1 MPLEAVN
8 SPANIFGV
16 LNGGVTSVRSSLQL
30 NQGNFQKNAIQ
41 SIQSGFASRI
51 DEARSKLND
60 TEANPKIDAL
70 RHEQAL
76 LLSRKTRVNEA
87 IEVLNKTLT
96 QTKFL
101 QNAIKHLED
110 QIKSFENSEIT
121 ASVLATDWD
130 NTLRKI
136 NLIVEDATV
145 SYKDGGISFEKN
157 LIRSSSRTSFQTQT
171 FLAPYNSKGE
181 TLQIDGKYLGV
192 DYFLQEFNLDT
203 TFNGSPFNFVGD
215 TFWNSDTASLDTEAA
230 TGTLT
235 EFASQAGFPDSP
247 TGVTASVTSASG
259 VGFFNLIRIANGN
272 FSFFGTTG
280 GGLSAAT
287 ITTGGL
293 GLLDAWMYN
302 DFNDTDDTPLNRDAT
317 FTRQF
322 AKDDLEQALGKIHL
336 AEAQFRLDLKTL
348 QTRTTLFDSSVV
360 GLDREID
367 QIVSTSLSEKE
378 ARLRALELEFQVAQ
392 FDFTLLSARGNTL
405 IFSLLLSQDSIDGGP
420 GSSFNATGEA
430 ILGSILTVQL

>member
-1 MPLEAVN
+1 MRKHLKMKV
-8 SPANIFGV
+8 
-16 LNGGVTSVRSSLQL
+16 
-30 NQGNFQKNAIQ
+30 
-41 SIQSGFASRI
+41 
-51 DEARSKLND
+51 
-60 TEANPKIDAL
+60 
-70 RHEQAL
+70 AL
-76 LLSRKTRVNEA
+76 LLMTAGFNTVVWADDPAKVVAEGYDK
-87 IEVLNKTLT
+87 LY
-96 QTKFL
+96 
-101 QNAIKHLED
+101 
-110 QIKSFENSEIT
+110 ENGEIT
-121 ASVLATDWD
+121 ASVLAADWD

-136 NLIVEDATV
+136 NLIVEEATV

-171 FLAPYNSKGE
+171 FLAPYDARGE
-181 TLQIDGKYLGV
+181 TLQIDGKFLGV
-192 DYFLQEFNLDT
+192 DYFLQEFNT
-203 TFNGSPFNFVGD
+203 TVEFPEDSGNFVNFVGD
-215 TFWNSDTASLDTEAA
+215 TFWNSDTAFLDTEAA

-259 VGFFNLIRIANGN
+259 VSFFNLIRIANGN

-348 QTRTTLFDSSVV
+348 QTRTTLFDSSIV

-392 FDFTLLSARGNTL
+392 FGFTLLSARGNTL